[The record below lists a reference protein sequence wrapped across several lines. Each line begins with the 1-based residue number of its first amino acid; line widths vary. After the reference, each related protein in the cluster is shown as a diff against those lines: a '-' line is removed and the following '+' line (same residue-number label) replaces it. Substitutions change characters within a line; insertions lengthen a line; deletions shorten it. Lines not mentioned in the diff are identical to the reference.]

1 MIAGGK
7 GGSETNKHGL
17 WFEFNT
23 DLEKILLN
31 LGYEVTEIAPA
42 KRGTKTKAYS
52 VSMSGKQ
59 IGILLSKSRLYEVL
73 KNLADENSISWTN
86 PLSANLEPDTAFLN
100 LETKTLHILE
110 KKAMKVSGSVDEKL
124 QTFPFKIRQYR
135 KLLDG
140 LLLES
145 QEIKIHFAY
154 ILSFWFQRPGYAD
167 VLEYMREHNVEYW
180 IQESEDDWSLPI
192 SIMGLKQ
199 NHPE

>member
-7 GGSETNKHGL
+7 GGAETNKHGL

-23 DLEKILLN
+23 DLEKILKN
-31 LGYEVTEIAPA
+31 LGYEVKEIPPA
-42 KRGTKTKAYS
+42 KRGVKTKAYA
-52 VSMSGKQ
+52 VSKSGKR

-73 KNLADENSISWTN
+73 KKLADENSISWSN

-100 LETKTLHILE
+100 LETRTLHILE

-124 QTFPFKIRQYR
+124 QTFPYKIRQYR

-140 LLLES
+140 LQIDS
-145 QEIKIHFAY
+145 QEINVHFAY
-154 ILSFWFQRPGYAD
+154 ILSFWFQRPGYSD

-180 IQESEDDWSLPI
+180 IQESEEDWSLPI
-192 SIMGLKQ
+192 SIMGL
-199 NHPE
+199 